1 MDTGISAYC
10 GRKFVMTANSVIHP
24 AGQDGEFVYTPMID
38 FRLKTADWNKVS
50 LGLMACRLAES
61 GWPHKG
67 QLSYGAKIEEKVKI
81 KEGVKV
87 CIGCLMILLN
97 EIVGCTD

>member
-1 MDTGISAYC
+1 MSITADAGVSAYR
-10 GRKFVMTANSVIHP
+10 GRSTVLTAHTIVHP
-24 AGQDGEFVYTPMID
+24 AGQDGEFVYTPTVDMR
-38 FRLKTADWNKVS
+38 FKTANRNKIT

-67 QLSYGAKIEEKVKI
+67 QLSYGAKIEDKVKI

-87 CIGCLMILLN
+87 RFW
-97 EIVGCTD
+97 